1 MCKSWKHWWLK
12 AAMRVD
18 FKFNGPKKLEKIIF
32 NKIVAM
38 NISVVV
44 ECIITNGS
52 SADTVIPSDFI
63 KNVS

>member
-1 MCKSWKHWWLK
+1 
-12 AAMRVD
+12 MRVD